1 MFCSTTN
8 NYMRHNKIPTT
19 EKTYCVIWTA
29 SCELWQDG
37 FKFKFKGSVK
47 ICKDARICDIASST
61 KLKIFNLTFV
71 VQSGKDR
78 KHKKATLDLGQFSTI
93 GFFNR

>member
-8 NYMRHNKIPTT
+8 NYVWHNKIPTT

-37 FKFKFKGSVK
+37 FKLG
-47 ICKDARICDIASST
+47 CKVLSR
-61 KLKIFNLTFV
+61 FV
-71 VQSGKDR
+71 RTQGFVTLHLLQS
-78 KHKKATLDLGQFSTI
+78 
-93 GFFNR
+93 